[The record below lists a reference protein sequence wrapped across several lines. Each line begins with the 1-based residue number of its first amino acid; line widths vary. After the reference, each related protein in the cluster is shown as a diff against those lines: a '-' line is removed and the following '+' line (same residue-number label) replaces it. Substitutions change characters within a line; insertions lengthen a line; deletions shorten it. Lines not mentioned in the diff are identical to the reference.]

1 MRLWNFKDGGSLNA
15 RFLPKNQHAQRIV
28 FQNNPR
34 MNYGSSKSV
43 EIVLS
48 KSIFY
53 VKINGIFSKQNSL
66 KNINLED
73 QFL

>member
-1 MRLWNFKDGGSLNA
+1 
-15 RFLPKNQHAQRIV
+15 
-28 FQNNPR
+28 

-53 VKINGIFSKQNSL
+53 IKNRQDLKQKTF
-66 KNINLED
+66 KNNNLGD
-73 QFL
+73 NFL

>member
-1 MRLWNFKDGGSLNA
+1 MG
-15 RFLPKNQHAQRIV
+15 PKTQAFCPRIDMLKE
-28 FQNNPR
+28 NCCKTILA

-53 VKINGIFSKQNSL
+53 IKNRQDLKQKTF
-66 KNINLED
+66 KNNNLGD
-73 QFL
+73 NFL